1 MADLAQL
8 ASANFPTGTESIG
21 NNLDNYL
28 RAIQSILRST
38 NAVASATIAA
48 ASTTDISLADGESV
62 QITGSAT
69 INSFGVGYIGCRR
82 ELRFSG
88 ACTIVNGSNIQLGGA
103 NLVTVSG
110 ESITFRCT
118 ASGVWTIASVGQGL
132 RRFGDRMY
140 GNFDVG
146 AAGNPILRQ
155 HFGGGSQVWI
165 SALDSTGTNL
175 TADLW
180 YRANSH
186 TWANNTGSTVA
197 NLSSAGRLGITHSGN
212 DYLASSRGGFTFS
225 WFNFGNGQTGLFDNT
240 SGANAL
246 LYTSSGGG
254 SWISR
259 GDFTAT
265 GNLTGGSDERVKT
278 NWQALP
284 SDLVEQ
290 LADID
295 KVGTYD
301 RIDIGTTQTGV
312 GAQSL
317 RKILPHTVQ
326 EGQDGFLSVAYGNAA
341 LVGAIAVARRLV
353 ALEARVAELGG
364 G

>member
-62 QITGSAT
+62 QVTGSAT
-69 INSFGVGYIGCRR
+69 INSFGTGYVGCRR
-82 ELRFSG
+82 ELRFNG
-88 ACTIVNGSNIQLGGA
+88 ACTLVNGSNIQLGGA

-110 ESITFRCT
+110 DCLTFRCT
-118 ASGVWTIASVGQGL
+118 ASGVWTIASVGGSL
-132 RRFGDRMY
+132 RRTGDRMY
-140 GNFDVG
+140 GALQVG
-146 AAGNPILRQ
+146 TAGNP
-155 HFGGGSQVWI
+155 FFSI
-165 SALDSTGTNL
+165 SNSGANDIYLTGNSSTGALPNANL
-175 TADLW
+175 Y
-180 YRANSH
+180 YRGGSH
-186 TWANNTGSTVA
+186 TWTEGAGVTIGQMSG
-197 NLSSAGRLGITHSGN
+197 AGRLQLNHTGN
-212 DYLASSRGGFTFS
+212 DYLVSVRGSYTFS

-240 SGANAL
+240 AGANAL
-246 LYTSSGGG
+246 LYNTAGSGA
-254 SWISR
+254 WALR
-259 GDFTAT
+259 GDVTAS
-265 GNLTGGSDERVKT
+265 GNVTGGSDERVKE
-278 NWQALP
+278 NWRPLS

-290 LADID
+290 LAGLE

-301 RIDIGTTQTGV
+301 RTDIGTTQTGV

-317 RKILPHTVQ
+317 RKVLPHTVHEDG
-326 EGQDGFLSVAYGNAA
+326 EGLLSVAYGNAA
-341 LVGAIAVARRLV
+341 LVGVVATARRLL